1 MSSAAHWFCANC
13 GRSGRDRG
21 RFCPVCG
28 GTLTP
33 VASPQKS
40 RATRVSRAG
49 APARPSAPRPRE
61 QPTDTSDLMDREAL
75 NIRLGVEEDECWKD
89 ARQHHSLQP
98 SKKAMLNALGGTI
111 FCIVFTI
118 GAGAASAAGITQ
130 AAAFAILSAII
141 AALSAIRYVR
151 EKRHYE
157 VPRQEWL
164 SEGAGIT
171 KRSQRIAEIKSR
183 CK

>member
-1 MSSAAHWFCANC
+1 
-13 GRSGRDRG
+13 
-21 RFCPVCG
+21 
-28 GTLTP
+28 
-33 VASPQKS
+33 
-40 RATRVSRAG
+40 
-49 APARPSAPRPRE
+49 
-61 QPTDTSDLMDREAL
+61 MDREAL

-98 SKKAMLNALGGTI
+98 SKKAMLNALGVTI

-151 EKRHYE
+151 EKIDRPFGRNSLQTVRGVGY
-157 VPRQEWL
+157 
-164 SEGAGIT
+164 
-171 KRSQRIAEIKSR
+171 RICDEA
-183 CK
+183 